1 MFYVHSL
8 LSTWVFHCSIWISQ
22 ENICG
27 HICFGTNEEEKYESL
42 PWTRFI
48 KNWRLIAHFVQFQVL
63 SRAVSLSSV
72 ESKSACVSTWVRWSD
87 LTPFWSE
94 TELCKVTLTG
104 RLQAHFKQW
113 VPPNIKGQG
122 MFFLFICHLQITDW
136 IKKCL
141 LHLLWVPCWTAVVYK
156 KYNSHQN
163 TH

>member
-42 PWTRFI
+42 PWMRFI
-48 KNWRLIAHFVQFQVL
+48 KNWRLIAHFVLFQVL
-63 SRAVSLSSV
+63 SCTVSLSGVDS
-72 ESKSACVSTWVRWSD
+72 SSGPKAACVSDD
-87 LTPFWSE
+87 LIWPHAGVKSE
-94 TELCKVTLTG
+94 SY
-104 RLQAHFKQW
+104 LQFSAVGFLQTMSFLQH
-113 VPPNIKGQG
+113 KGT
-122 MFFLFICHLQITDW
+122 MFFFFSFVISKSQIGL
-136 IKKCL
+136 KECL